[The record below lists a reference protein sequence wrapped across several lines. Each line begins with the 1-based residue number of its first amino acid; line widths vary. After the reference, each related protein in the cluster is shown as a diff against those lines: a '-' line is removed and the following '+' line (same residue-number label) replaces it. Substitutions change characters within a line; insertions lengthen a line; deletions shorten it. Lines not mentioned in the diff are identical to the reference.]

1 MLRASNEKL
10 DNKLKHPKQP
20 TLSSQMTQDTTKRT
34 PANTTIASNERRQ
47 TCQPLTHNKLISQ
60 ISQLCK
66 QTGSL
71 DRVFDLIKKL
81 HKPVN
86 KKPPAQIQM
95 GSLTDRV
102 VEGKR
107 EEESKEKKIRKV
119 NMNPIERYVSPYAKK
134 GEEEEKRGK
143 SNAKRVVEI
152 KRPPK
157 IAFRSLN
164 SQIYNSLRNKSFTNG
179 SSKSHIETQR
189 SEERQIKG
197 LKKGDITTATNT
209 SKNNFNAIPYKKGK
223 TGPVANQKNNSIV
236 NLKIK
241 KNLDKIQKSK
251 INENLAFSNNG
262 VSQLENE
269 EIESSYGF
277 WTSRS
282 NKPNEEPKKIFA
294 DREDYYGG
302 PNNKAKTDRFC
313 KDKWKPGIKVYK
325 L

>member
-20 TLSSQMTQDTTKRT
+20 TLSSQLTQDTTKRT

-81 HKPVN
+81 HKPAN
-86 KKPPAQIQM
+86 KKPPAQIQI

-107 EEESKEKKIRKV
+107 EEESKEKKIRKI
-119 NMNPIERYVSPYAKK
+119 NMNLLERYVSPYAKK

-143 SNAKRVVEI
+143 SKSKRLIETR
-152 KRPPK
+152 KPPK
-157 IAFRSLN
+157 IAIRSLN
-164 SQIYNSLRNKSFTNG
+164 CQIYNSLRNKSFTNG

-189 SEERQIKG
+189 SEERQLKG
-197 LKKGDITTATNT
+197 LKKVDITTTTNT
-209 SKNNFNAIPYKKGK
+209 SKTNLHIPYKKSK
-223 TGPVANQKNNSIV
+223 AGPVANQKNTSIV
-236 NLKIK
+236 NLKVK
-241 KNLDKIQKSK
+241 KNLDQIQKSK

-262 VSQLENE
+262 ISQFDNE

-282 NKPNEEPKKIFA
+282 NKPNEEPKRIFA

-302 PNNKAKTDRFC
+302 HNNKAKTDRFC